1 MCELAKLAHGHIADG
16 RFPQVKMHEVWQR
29 AKNRAALVADA
40 SVRESQ
46 RGDVILP
53 LQESLQFFIT
63 DLLFGTKKRNV

>member
-1 MCELAKLAHGHIADG
+1 
-16 RFPQVKMHEVWQR
+16 MHEVWQR